1 MEPIDRKPE
10 ARDSH
15 TALLPSSFILCC
27 FSPRLLVNCFNPGSL
42 FTFKHVVI
50 SAEKVCNPH
59 RAKAESD
66 GTVEEAHTQLPP
78 VTTQRD
84 LGTASDPV
92 PFQIFSIASQE
103 FLVLIVEEA

>member
-27 FSPRLLVNCFNPGSL
+27 FSPRLLVNCFNPGLL

-50 SAEKVCNPH
+50 SAEKAQPH
-59 RAKAESD
+59 RASRKE
-66 GTVEEAHTQLPP
+66 GVEEAHTSCRLQSPLEGP
-78 VTTQRD
+78 
-84 LGTASDPV
+84 GTVSDPV
-92 PFQIFSIASQE
+92 PFQAFPIASQE